1 MSWDHEPIVFWRPV
15 NSTMSR
21 SFILKKRVTHWIEK
35 KIDLNEILL
44 GMTVLML
51 IVHFT
56 VDIAAHGFE
65 VAYCFLV
72 EDNFNQ

>member
-1 MSWDHEPIVFWRPV
+1 M
-15 NSTMSR
+15 NG
-21 SFILKKRVTHWIEK
+21 K

-44 GMTVLML
+44 GVTVLML

-56 VDIAAHGFE
+56 VDIATHGFE

>member
-1 MSWDHEPIVFWRPV
+1 
-15 NSTMSR
+15 MSR
-21 SFILKKRVTHWIEK
+21 SFILKKKGNSLNGK

-44 GMTVLML
+44 GVTVLML